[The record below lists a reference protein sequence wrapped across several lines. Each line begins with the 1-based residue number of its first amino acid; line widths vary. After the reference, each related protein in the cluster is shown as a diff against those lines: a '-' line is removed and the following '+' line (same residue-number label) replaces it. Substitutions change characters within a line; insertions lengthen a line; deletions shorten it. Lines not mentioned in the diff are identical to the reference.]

1 MKKTNETIIDLIDE
15 FFEYLDIEKGLSHNS
30 QITYSRFINK
40 FTDWLKN
47 NNLKNLKPHELT
59 SDHLW
64 KYRVYLSQSYNK
76 NKKEPLKRTS
86 VNYYLI
92 ALRSLLNY
100 FADRDIQ
107 SLPAEKIKL
116 LKEKKEKSIKFLNLE
131 QIKKL
136 LDTPDLSNEIGLR
149 DKAILEVLF
158 STGLRV
164 SELVSLNR
172 DQIKIENLN
181 EDLEINVI
189 GKGGRIRPVY
199 LSPRALNA
207 LKDYFDTRKDKNN
220 ALFINYKGQKPLNR
234 LTPRSIENIVRKYVI
249 KAGISIPASPHT
261 IRHSFATDLLTQGVD
276 LRLVQEFLG
285 HKNIATTQIYT
296 HITSKQLRD
305 IHKKYHSGEKLT

>member
-234 LTPRSIENIVRKYVI
+234 LTSRSIENIVRKYVI